1 MLAYFNKSRN
11 EIVFMEENNKGV
23 ITVNNGVTYVK
34 TNNVYQYTIN
44 SLGSNL
50 KTDCSYHKCDNSI
63 NIPKGNYIIHI
74 NAKLFNND
82 ITFLDKFDS
91 IDDVVNNPYTINVNL
106 NETTIDSMMLI
117 NTTDPLILYN
127 YSTAISLQENSKLTI
142 TSNYSD
148 MAIIKIN
155 VIVEEILGDIQE
167 AIQKNCEQT

>member
-44 SLGSNL
+44 SLG
-50 KTDCSYHKCDNSI
+50 DYI

-91 IDDVVNNPYTINVNL
+91 IDDVLNNPFTIDVNL
-106 NETTIDSMMLI
+106 NGSTIDSMMLV

-127 YSTAISLQENSKLTI
+127 YSTAINVIDSSKLSI

-148 MAIIKIN
+148 MHVIKIN
-155 VIVEEILGDIQE
+155 VIVEEILGE
-167 AIQKNCEQT
+167 VKEG

>member
-11 EIVFMEENNKGV
+11 EINFMEENNRGV
-23 ITVNNGVTYVK
+23 ITVNSGVTYVK
-34 TNNVYQYTIN
+34 TNNVYQYNIN
-44 SLGSNL
+44 SLG
-50 KTDCSYHKCDNSI
+50 DSI

-91 IDDVVNNPYTINVNL
+91 IDEVLNNPYKIDVNIN
-106 NETTIDSMMLI
+106 EETIDTIMLV

-155 VIVEEILGDIQE
+155 VIVEELLGEIQE
-167 AIQKNCEQT
+167 VF

>member
-11 EIVFMEENNKGV
+11 EINFMEENNRGI
-23 ITVNNGVTYVK
+23 ITVNNGVYVK
-34 TNNVYQYTIN
+34 TNNVYQYNID
-44 SLGSNL
+44 SLG
-50 KTDCSYHKCDNSI
+50 DSI

-91 IDDVVNNPYTINVNL
+91 IDEVVNNPF
-106 NETTIDSMMLI
+106 TIDVNINEQTIDTIMLV
-117 NTTDPLILYN
+117 NTTDPLIVYN
-127 YSTAISLQENSKLTI
+127 YSTAINLQEDSKLSI

-148 MAIIKIN
+148 MTIIKIN

-167 AIQKNCEQT
+167 V

>member
-23 ITVNNGVTYVK
+23 ITVNNGITYVK

-44 SLGSNL
+44 SLG
-50 KTDCSYHKCDNSI
+50 DYI

-91 IDDVVNNPYTINVNL
+91 IDEVLNNPYTIDVNI
-106 NETTIDSMMLI
+106 NGTTIDTMMLV

-127 YSTAISLQENSKLTI
+127 YSTAISLQEDSKLTI

-148 MAIIKIN
+148 MHVIKIN
-155 VIVEEILGDIQE
+155 VIVEEILGE
-167 AIQKNCEQT
+167 VF

>member
-11 EIVFMEENNKGV
+11 EINFIEEQNKGV

-34 TNNVYQYTIN
+34 TNNVYQYNID
-44 SLGSNL
+44 SLD
-50 KTDCSYHKCDNSI
+50 KTI

-91 IDDVVNNPYTINVNL
+91 IDDVINNPYTINVNL
-106 NETTIDSMMLI
+106 NGSTIDSMMLV

-127 YSTAISLQENSKLTI
+127 YSSAISLKENSKLSI
-142 TSNYSD
+142 TSNYND
-148 MAIIKIN
+148 MTIIKIN

-167 AIQKNCEQT
+167 V

>member
-11 EIVFMEENNKGV
+11 EIVFMEEQNRGI

-44 SLGSNL
+44 SLG
-50 KTDCSYHKCDNSI
+50 DSI

-74 NAKLFNND
+74 SAKLFNND

-91 IDDVVNNPYTINVNL
+91 IEEVVNNPFTIDVNL
-106 NETTIDSMMLI
+106 NEQTIDSMMLV

-127 YSTAISLQENSKLTI
+127 YSTAISLQENSKLSI

-148 MAIIKIN
+148 MTIIKIN
-155 VIVEEILGDIQE
+155 VIVEEILGDVVDNTQFKELLISNKLIQ
-167 AIQKNCEQT
+167 

>member
-11 EIVFMEENNKGV
+11 EINFMEENNRGI
-23 ITVNNGVTYVK
+23 ITVNNGVYVK
-34 TNNVYQYTIN
+34 TNNVYQYNID
-44 SLGSNL
+44 SLG
-50 KTDCSYHKCDNSI
+50 DSI

-91 IDDVVNNPYTINVNL
+91 IDEVVNNPF
-106 NETTIDSMMLI
+106 TIDVNINEQTIDTIMLV

-127 YSTAISLQENSKLTI
+127 YSTAINLQENSKLTI

-148 MAIIKIN
+148 MSIIKIN

-167 AIQKNCEQT
+167 V

>member
-11 EIVFMEENNKGV
+11 EIVFMEEQNKGIV
-23 ITVNNGVTYVK
+23 TVNNGVTYVK

-44 SLGSNL
+44 SLD
-50 KTDCSYHKCDNSI
+50 KTI

-91 IDDVVNNPYTINVNL
+91 IDEVVNNPFTIDVNL
-106 NETTIDSMMLI
+106 NEQTIDSMMLV

-127 YSTAISLQENSKLTI
+127 YSTAISLQEDSKLSI

-148 MAIIKIN
+148 MTIIKIN

-167 AIQKNCEQT
+167 V

>member
-44 SLGSNL
+44 SLR
-50 KTDCSYHKCDNSI
+50 DSI

-91 IDDVVNNPYTINVNL
+91 IDEVVNNPYTIDVNL
-106 NETTIDSMMLI
+106 NQQTIDSMMLV

-127 YSTAISLQENSKLTI
+127 YSTAISLQEDSKLTI

-148 MAIIKIN
+148 MNIIKIN
-155 VIVEEILGDIQE
+155 VIIEEILGDIKQV
-167 AIQKNCEQT
+167 

>member
-11 EIVFMEENNKGV
+11 EINFMEENNIGI
-23 ITVNNGVTYVK
+23 ITVNNGITYVK

-44 SLGSNL
+44 SFGD
-50 KTDCSYHKCDNSI
+50 TI

-82 ITFLDKFDS
+82 ITFLDKFGS
-91 IDDVVNNPYTINVNL
+91 IDEVLNNPYKIDVNIN
-106 NETTIDSMMLI
+106 EETIDTIMLV

-142 TSNYSD
+142 TSNYTD
-148 MAIIKIN
+148 MTIIKIN
-155 VIVEEILGDIQE
+155 VIVEELLGSIME
-167 AIQKNCEQT
+167 MC

>member
-11 EIVFMEENNKGV
+11 EINFIEENNKGI
-23 ITVNNGVTYVK
+23 ITVNNGVTYIK
-34 TNNVYQYTIN
+34 TNNVYQYNID
-44 SLGSNL
+44 SLD
-50 KTDCSYHKCDNSI
+50 KTI

-91 IDDVVNNPYTINVNL
+91 IDEVVNNPYTIDVSINNQ
-106 NETTIDSMMLI
+106 TIDSMMLV

-127 YSTAISLQENSKLTI
+127 YSTAISLQENSKLTF

-148 MAIIKIN
+148 MTVIKIN
-155 VIVEEILGDIQE
+155 VIVEEILGSIL
-167 AIQKNCEQT
+167 

>member
-11 EIVFMEENNKGV
+11 EIVFMEENNRGV
-23 ITVNNGVTYVK
+23 ITVNNGITYVK
-34 TNNVYQYTIN
+34 TNNVFQYNID
-44 SLGSNL
+44 SLDS
-50 KTDCSYHKCDNSI
+50 TI

-91 IDDVVNNPYTINVNL
+91 IEEVVNNPYTIDVNI
-106 NETTIDSMMLI
+106 NGQTIDTMMLV

-127 YSTAISLQENSKLTI
+127 YSTAISLQENSKLSI

-148 MAIIKIN
+148 IRVIKIN
-155 VIVEEILGDIQE
+155 VIVEEILGDITV
-167 AIQKNCEQT
+167 N

>member
-11 EIVFMEENNKGV
+11 EINFIEENNKGI
-23 ITVNNGVTYVK
+23 ITVNNGVTYIK
-34 TNNVYQYTIN
+34 TNNVYQYNID
-44 SLGSNL
+44 SLD
-50 KTDCSYHKCDNSI
+50 KTI

-91 IDDVVNNPYTINVNL
+91 IDEVVNNPYTIDVSINNQ
-106 NETTIDSMMLI
+106 TIDTMILV

-127 YSTAISLQENSKLTI
+127 YSTAISLQENSKLTF

-148 MAIIKIN
+148 MTVIKIN
-155 VIVEEILGDIQE
+155 VIVEEILGSIL
-167 AIQKNCEQT
+167 

>member
-23 ITVNNGVTYVK
+23 ITVNDGITYVK

-44 SLGSNL
+44 SLG
-50 KTDCSYHKCDNSI
+50 DSI

-91 IDDVVNNPYTINVNL
+91 IDEVVNNPFKIDVNL
-106 NETTIDSMMLI
+106 NESTIDSMMLV
-117 NTTDPLILYN
+117 NTTDPLIVYN
-127 YSTAISLQENSKLTI
+127 YSTAINLQENAKLSI

-148 MAIIKIN
+148 MTIIKIN
-155 VIVEEILGDIQE
+155 VIVEEILGEIV
-167 AIQKNCEQT
+167 

>member
-11 EIVFMEENNKGV
+11 EINFIEENNKGV

-34 TNNVYQYTIN
+34 TNNVYLYNID
-44 SLGSNL
+44 SLDS
-50 KTDCSYHKCDNSI
+50 NSI

-91 IDDVVNNPYTINVNL
+91 IDDVLNNPFTINVNL
-106 NETTIDSMMLI
+106 NGSTIDSMMLV

-127 YSTAISLQENSKLTI
+127 YSTAISLQENSRLSI

-148 MAIIKIN
+148 MTIIKIN
-155 VIVEEILGDIQE
+155 VIVEEILGDVIQ
-167 AIQKNCEQT
+167 

>member
-11 EIVFMEENNKGV
+11 EIVFMDENNKGV

-34 TNNVYQYTIN
+34 TNNVYKYNID
-44 SLGSNL
+44 SLYS
-50 KTDCSYHKCDNSI
+50 NSI

-91 IDDVVNNPYTINVNL
+91 IDEVLNNPYTIDVNL
-106 NETTIDSMMLI
+106 NGQTIDTMMLV
-117 NTTDPLILYN
+117 NTTDPLIVYN
-127 YSTAISLQENSKLTI
+127 YSTAINLQENSNLSI

-148 MAIIKIN
+148 IHVIKIN
-155 VIVEEILGDIQE
+155 VIVEEILGDVI
-167 AIQKNCEQT
+167 NS

>member
-23 ITVNNGVTYVK
+23 ITVNKGITYVK

-44 SLGSNL
+44 SLG
-50 KTDCSYHKCDNSI
+50 DSI

-74 NAKLFNND
+74 NGKLFNND
-82 ITFLDKFDS
+82 ITFLDKFDT
-91 IDDVVNNPYTINVNL
+91 IDEVLNNPFTIDVNL
-106 NETTIDSMMLI
+106 NEQTIDSMMLV

-127 YSTAISLQENSKLTI
+127 YSTAISLQEDSKLSI
-142 TSNYSD
+142 TSNYND
-148 MAIIKIN
+148 MTIIKIN

-167 AIQKNCEQT
+167 V

>member
-34 TNNVYQYTIN
+34 TNNVYQYNID
-44 SLGSNL
+44 SLDS
-50 KTDCSYHKCDNSI
+50 TI

-82 ITFLDKFDS
+82 ITFLDKYDS
-91 IDDVVNNPYTINVNL
+91 IEEVVNNPFTIDVNL
-106 NETTIDSMMLI
+106 NEQTIDSMMLV

-127 YSTAISLQENSKLTI
+127 YSTAISLKENSKLSI

-148 MAIIKIN
+148 MSIIKIN
-155 VIVEEILGDIQE
+155 VIVEEILGEIV
-167 AIQKNCEQT
+167 

>member
-11 EIVFMEENNKGV
+11 EIVFMEEQNRGV

-44 SLGSNL
+44 SLG
-50 KTDCSYHKCDNSI
+50 DSI

-91 IDDVVNNPYTINVNL
+91 IEEVVNNPFTIDVNL
-106 NETTIDSMMLI
+106 NEQTIDSMMLV

-127 YSTAISLQENSKLTI
+127 YSTAISLQEDSKLSI

-148 MAIIKIN
+148 MTIIKIN
-155 VIVEEILGDIQE
+155 VIVEEILGEIV
-167 AIQKNCEQT
+167 

>member
-23 ITVNNGVTYVK
+23 ITVNNGITYVK
-34 TNNVYQYTIN
+34 TNNVYQYNID
-44 SLGSNL
+44 SLD
-50 KTDCSYHKCDNSI
+50 KII

-91 IDDVVNNPYTINVNL
+91 IDEVVNNPYTIDVNI
-106 NETTIDSMMLI
+106 NGSTIDSMMLV
-117 NTTDPLILYN
+117 NNTDPLILYN

-148 MAIIKIN
+148 MHVIKIN
-155 VIVEEILGDIQE
+155 IIVEEILGEVNQ
-167 AIQKNCEQT
+167 

>member
-11 EIVFMEENNKGV
+11 EIVFMEEQNKGV
-23 ITVNNGVTYVK
+23 ITVNNGVTFVK
-34 TNNVYQYTIN
+34 TNNVYQYTID
-44 SLGSNL
+44 SLD
-50 KTDCSYHKCDNSI
+50 KTI

-91 IDDVVNNPYTINVNL
+91 IDEVVNNPFTIDVNL
-106 NETTIDSMMLI
+106 NEQTIDSMMLV

-127 YSTAISLQENSKLTI
+127 YSTAISLQENSKLSI

-148 MAIIKIN
+148 MTIIKIN
-155 VIVEEILGDIQE
+155 VIVEEILGDI
-167 AIQKNCEQT
+167 A

>member
-23 ITVNNGVTYVK
+23 ITVNNGITFVK
-34 TNNVYQYTIN
+34 TNNVYQYNID
-44 SLGSNL
+44 LL
-50 KTDCSYHKCDNSI
+50 DKTI

-74 NAKLFNND
+74 NGKLFNND

-91 IDDVVNNPYTINVNL
+91 IDDVVNNPYTIDVNI
-106 NETTIDSMMLI
+106 NGSTIDTMMLI

-127 YSTAISLQENSKLTI
+127 YSTAISLQEDSKLTI

-148 MAIIKIN
+148 MHVIKIN
-155 VIVEEILGDIQE
+155 VIVEEILGDVVNQ
-167 AIQKNCEQT
+167 

>member
-11 EIVFMEENNKGV
+11 EIIFMEENNKGV
-23 ITVNNGVTYVK
+23 ITVNKGVTYVK
-34 TNNVYQYTIN
+34 TNNVYQYNIN
-44 SLGSNL
+44 TLGD
-50 KTDCSYHKCDNSI
+50 TI

-91 IDDVVNNPYTINVNL
+91 IDEVINNPYTIDVNI
-106 NETTIDSMMLI
+106 NESKIDTMMLI

-148 MAIIKIN
+148 MHVIKIN
-155 VIVEEILGDIQE
+155 VFVEEILGEIY
-167 AIQKNCEQT
+167 

>member
-11 EIVFMEENNKGV
+11 EINFIEENNRGI

-34 TNNVYQYTIN
+34 TNNVYLYNID
-44 SLGSNL
+44 SLDS
-50 KTDCSYHKCDNSI
+50 NSI

-82 ITFLDKFDS
+82 ITYLDKFGS
-91 IDDVVNNPYTINVNL
+91 IDEVVNNPYTINVNL
-106 NETTIDSMMLI
+106 NEQTIDSMMLV

-127 YSTAISLQENSKLTI
+127 YSTAISLQENSKLSI

-148 MAIIKIN
+148 MTIIKIN
-155 VIVEEILGDIQE
+155 IIVEEILGDIQSE
-167 AIQKNCEQT
+167 MLDCSAIQSETLE

>member
-23 ITVNNGVTYVK
+23 ITVNNGITYVK
-34 TNNVYQYTIN
+34 TNNVYQYNIN
-44 SLGSNL
+44 SLG
-50 KTDCSYHKCDNSI
+50 DSI

-91 IDDVVNNPYTINVNL
+91 IDDVLNNPYTINVNL
-106 NETTIDSMMLI
+106 NETTIDSMMLL

-127 YSTAISLQENSKLTI
+127 YSTAINVQENSKLTI
-142 TSNYSD
+142 ISNYSD
-148 MAIIKIN
+148 ISIIKIN
-155 VIVEEILGDIQE
+155 VIVEEILGEI
-167 AIQKNCEQT
+167 A

>member
-11 EIVFMEENNKGV
+11 EINFIEENNRGI

-34 TNNVYQYTIN
+34 TNNVYLYNID
-44 SLGSNL
+44 SLDS
-50 KTDCSYHKCDNSI
+50 TI

-82 ITFLDKFDS
+82 ITFLDNFES
-91 IDDVVNNPYTINVNL
+91 IEEVVNNPYTISINL
-106 NETTIDSMMLI
+106 NESTIDSMMLV

-127 YSTAISLQENSKLTI
+127 YSTAISLQENSKLSI

-148 MAIIKIN
+148 MSIIKIN

-167 AIQKNCEQT
+167 V

>member
-23 ITVNNGVTYVK
+23 ITVNNGVTYIK
-34 TNNVYQYTIN
+34 TNNIYQYIIN
-44 SLGSNL
+44 TLG
-50 KTDCSYHKCDNSI
+50 DSI

-91 IDDVVNNPYTINVNL
+91 IDEVLNNPYTIDVNL
-106 NETTIDSMMLI
+106 NEQTIDTMMLV
-117 NTTDPLILYN
+117 NTTDSLILYN

-142 TSNYSD
+142 TSNYRD
-148 MAIIKIN
+148 MNVIKIN
-155 VIVEEILGDIQE
+155 VIIEEILGEVI
-167 AIQKNCEQT
+167 TTS

>member
-34 TNNVYQYTIN
+34 TNNVYQYNID
-44 SLGSNL
+44 SLE
-50 KTDCSYHKCDNSI
+50 KTI

-91 IDDVVNNPYTINVNL
+91 IDEVVNNPFTIDVNL
-106 NETTIDSMMLI
+106 NGSSIDSMMLF

-127 YSTAISLQENSKLTI
+127 YSTAISLQEDSKLSI

-148 MAIIKIN
+148 MTIIKIN

-167 AIQKNCEQT
+167 V

>member
-23 ITVNNGVTYVK
+23 ITVNNGIKYVK
-34 TNNVYQYTIN
+34 TNNVYQYNIE
-44 SLGSNL
+44 SLD
-50 KTDCSYHKCDNSI
+50 KTI
-63 NIPKGNYIIHI
+63 NIPEGNYIIHI

-91 IDDVVNNPYTINVNL
+91 IDEVVNNPYTINVNI
-106 NETTIDSMMLI
+106 NEQTIDTMMLV

-148 MAIIKIN
+148 MSIIKIN
-155 VIVEEILGDIQE
+155 VIVEEILGE
-167 AIQKNCEQT
+167 VF